1 MNACTVPKRI
11 HADVPSYRR
20 RPSLPASSF
29 GSADVEPLGAFFD
42 DDDGAL
48 DEHEAEALKSVLWYI
63 SQTAHVHSDQ
73 LPSSVAQQV
82 AFDLTFSCEEAR
94 PRPARQPEGGNL
106 KERVTAAL
114 LHTKLPLIT

>member
-29 GSADVEPLGAFFD
+29 GRQLTRSVSQFNYSLALSQTQCMHAVSQSGTSACGSSADVEPLGAFFD

-82 AFDLTFSCEEAR
+82 A
-94 PRPARQPEGGNL
+94 
-106 KERVTAAL
+106 
-114 LHTKLPLIT
+114 